1 MTLRSGI
8 HVGVVAA
15 AAVMAAGSCEGG
27 GNSWQHSMLVS
38 GLVVVP
44 SVGEVFAPD
53 AVLPRSPLR
62 AAFLG
67 NAPHF
72 PLDAAERL
80 TPPSYG
86 LGPLEPPSHAPC
98 SLPILS

>member
-67 NAPHF
+67 NAPHHLSF
-72 PLDAAERL
+72 GCGRAADSTELWTRPLGTAVAR
-80 TPPSYG
+80 SV
-86 LGPLEPPSHAPC
+86 
-98 SLPILS
+98 